1 MFKGSLVALITPFQD
16 GEVDV
21 ARLEEI
27 VEYHV
32 DSGTHGL
39 VPCGTTG
46 ESATLSHEEHDLV
59 IETVVRKA
67 DGRIPVLAGTG
78 SNSTAEAIRMTAFAR
93 DIGADGALV
102 ITPYYNKPTQ
112 EGMFRHF
119 EAVAMAVDIPIVL
132 YNVPPRTAIDMTA
145 ETVARLAEIPGIIG
159 IKEASGS
166 VDRVVEIQRVCDIDV
181 LSGDDSL
188 TLPLMSVGAKG
199 VISVAANVVAKLV
212 VDLVD
217 FAAAGD
223 FARAKELHFRLF
235 PLFKALFVETSPIPV
250 KAAAAMVGL
259 SGPDLRLPLV
269 KASETTSKKLE
280 SVLNELEVSIEFA
293 SGSSGTASCGAGAVS
308 G

>member
-132 YNVPPRTAIDMTA
+132 YNVPPRTAIDMTP

-223 FARAKELHFRLF
+223 FAGAKELHFRLF

-293 SGSSGTASCGAGAVS
+293 SGSSGTASCGAGSVS

>member
-293 SGSSGTASCGAGAVS
+293 SGSSGTASCGAGSVS